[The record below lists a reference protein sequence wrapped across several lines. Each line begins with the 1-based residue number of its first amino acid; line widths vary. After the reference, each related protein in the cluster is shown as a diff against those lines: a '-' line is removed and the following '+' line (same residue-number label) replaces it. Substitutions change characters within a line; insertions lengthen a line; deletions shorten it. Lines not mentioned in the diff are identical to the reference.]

1 MIAPN
6 AANLLYSPTNWDVTG
21 VRAKTVQN
29 GAYLRFACTS
39 SENIVLHFSTTGL
52 TTTPQIKYRIDGSG
66 WTRTNI
72 ASTVT
77 IPLPTENTWDRH
89 VVEMI
94 VVQVGESAPRWT
106 SQGTHVS
113 LTGIDVDTVRPLA
126 ERPRRI
132 VFFGDSIT
140 AGHIVN
146 GYPYPTEDDAS
157 QAWPYLASQ
166 HVDAEAGIVGV
177 GGQGWNTAAP
187 SGIPQFDA
195 AYRYHWNG
203 SPERDLAAHCYVVNH
218 GTNDG
223 GLSVTDVTDW
233 LADALP
239 RFTPGAPVLIMR
251 PFGGQH
257 ASTLEAAVESY
268 DNPLVRYVDTSG
280 WWDPVDNEQ
289 VLHPNGFASIVDL
302 APRLATVLRQV
313 FAETTPEPIPDPGGG
328 AVEQN
333 YFVNVAGDAVPVSQV
348 ALNG

>member
-1 MIAPN
+1 MIAPDN
-6 AANLLYSPTNWDVTG
+6 SNLLYSPTNWHVTG
-21 VRAKTVQN
+21 TRAKTVQN
-29 GAYLRFACTS
+29 GAYLRFAT
-39 SENIVLHFSTTGL
+39 ETATNIVLHFDTAGL

-66 WTRTNI
+66 WVRTGI

-77 IPLPTENTWDRH
+77 IPLPSENTWHRH
-89 VVEMI
+89 FVEI
-94 VVQVGESAPRWT
+94 VVVQIGESQQKWT
-106 SQGTHVS
+106 SQATHVS
-113 LTGIDVDTVRPLA
+113 LTGIDADSVRPIP
-126 ERPRRI
+126 ERPRRV

-146 GYPYPTEDDAS
+146 AYPGATEDDAS

-203 SPERDLAAHCYVVNH
+203 SAERDLAAHCYVINH

-223 GLSVTDVTDW
+223 ALTQTDVTDW
-233 LADALP
+233 LDDALP

-257 ASTLEAAVESY
+257 AATLQAAVAAY
-268 DNPLVRYVDTSG
+268 GDPLVQYVDTTG

-289 VLHPNGFASIVDL
+289 VLHPNGYASIVDL
-302 APRLATVLRQV
+302 APRLAAVLREA
-313 FAETTPEPIPDPGGG
+313 FSETTPEPIPDPGGS
-328 AVEQN
+328 VEQN
-333 YFVNVAGDAVPVSQV
+333 LFVNVSGTAVPVSQV
-348 ALNG
+348 TFNG